1 MFILCTP
8 SVTRELVIR
17 KEQWKSQLVAFVSIY
32 YYLVMLSSLA
42 FSSWPRKLRSGGF
55 RFLDHPVSDLNLVAC
70 LPRPTVRADWFGDV
84 QQRLQGD

>member
-32 YYLVMLSSLA
+32 YYLVMLSSLWH
-42 FSSWPRKLRSGGF
+42 FHHG
-55 RFLDHPVSDLNLVAC
+55 HENC
-70 LPRPTVRADWFGDV
+70 VRVDFDF
-84 QQRLQGD
+84 